1 MVDLSSRD
9 SELSLLHRIS
19 AIGTR
24 ERSLEHVVREV
35 LRVTPDVV
43 PSERAILF
51 LYDEEK
57 DRLRS
62 FARDGQEEEALS
74 LGEPGIVRR
83 VFASGR
89 AEIVNEV
96 GTDPDASPLLQE
108 TYRTRQ
114 IALAPLV
121 AGDERL
127 GVVAAINSQHGA
139 FTDRDLEILSAVA
152 DRAAIAA
159 RHVRL
164 SAILQRQSRE
174 LEGLHRLARLL
185 LSQESLENVIAES
198 VRIVNDLIRCEKMVL
213 LLYDPANNSLRLEQP
228 ALGIDG
234 LDDLEIS
241 LAEPSLAS
249 SVFRTATPL
258 LSNDAANDA
267 WVGPRLRELL
277 GIKNVLVV
285 PLSTD
290 REAIGVLEAIN
301 SKKGYFDEDDL
312 RFATLLGSRVG
323 GIIELSR
330 ARFRERALMQ
340 RLREADRV
348 KSDFVSILAHE
359 LKGPMTTIMGFGQT
373 LEQHWDTIDDAR
385 RSQFVSIVRRE
396 TERLAQMVSDLLDM
410 SRMEA
415 GTLRYEVAPMSIGEV
430 VDSIVSIHGSLFA
443 DHHVKSEIPDD
454 LPLVMG
460 DKERIRQVLMNL
472 ISNAARYSPDGTTIT
487 ISADVIDGDST
498 PEAKISVT
506 DEGIGIAPED
516 TDRIFAKF
524 AMLPKPAW
532 TKKGTGLGL
541 FITKGIVEA
550 HGGRLWVES
559 KVGEGSTFNFT
570 LEVASGDSGE

>member
-1 MVDLSSRD
+1 MADLSSRD
-9 SELSLLHRIS
+9 SELSLLHRIA

-43 PSERAILF
+43 PSERAVLF

-57 DRLRS
+57 DWLRS

-114 IALAPLV
+114 VALAPLV

-139 FTDRDLEILSAVA
+139 FTDRDLQILSAVA

-234 LDDLEIS
+234 LDELEIS

-267 WVGPRLRELL
+267 WVDPRLRELL

-570 LEVASGDSGE
+570 LEVAPGDSGE